1 MEERSKTFQLAEE
14 LQFRPKWWWDP
25 VPPWILERIELTDLA
40 RLAVTQLEI
49 EKARLEGQIKVTEQA
64 IGIVRKLVK

>member
-14 LQFRPKWWWDP
+14 LHFKPKWWWDP
-25 VPPWILERIELTDLA
+25 VPPWIIERIELTDLA

-49 EKARLEGQIKVTEQA
+49 EKARLEGQIRVTEQA
-64 IGIVRKLVK
+64 IDIVRKLAK